1 MNKEQRVRNL
11 LASAIKEIE
20 SLKNDIELYRYV
32 IEESNDWLI
41 AGEGIDFTY
50 HMDSE
55 PNDKQ
60 LVNYILD
67 SFNDNVMRF

>member
-1 MNKEQRVRNL
+1 VIDTTEAEEL
-11 LASAIKEIE
+11 IEDLDKEIE

-32 IEESNDWLI
+32 IKESNDWLV

-55 PNDKQ
+55 PNDLQ
-60 LVNYILD
+60 LVKYILD
-67 SFNDNVMRF
+67 SFKQPD

>member
-1 MNKEQRVRNL
+1 MSMCPVDAEELIEELDAEIAL
-11 LASAIKEIE
+11 LKA
-20 SLKNDIELYRYV
+20 DIELYRYV

-55 PNDKQ
+55 PRDKQ

-67 SFNDNVMRF
+67 SFR